1 MYLDFRFAV
10 ARTAQILFPLPVIL
24 RRDNEQQQIMKIRKI
39 EFTNHPVFGDIK
51 LDFTDANGKTVNTI
65 IIAGENGV
73 GKSLLLNTIFE
84 FTNLNL
90 DNDKRNEKRKFE
102 IELSNEE
109 IQLLKV
115 GQHSKQYFTTNY
127 NDNIF
132 VISIDYNVIS
142 DWNQI
147 DIRGKTETG
156 FSPTLAGH
164 LFSQNDTN
172 KILKAIFSDVEI
184 NFTPKEIKTVTST
197 NIDRENLNSQ
207 RSNSNLATEITQLLI
222 DVQSLDA
229 LEFTEWA
236 RNNTGQPVD
245 NDKIDIRIK
254 RFTSAYDFMFPLKRY
269 KRIENRNNQKEI
281 IFEENGKE
289 MSISK
294 LSSGEKQIVFRGS
307 FLLKDKESSKG
318 ALILIDEP
326 EISLH
331 PSWQLKVLSFF
342 KKLFTNNSGEQTS
355 QLIISTHSPFIIH
368 NANRN
373 NDKVVVLQ
381 KDASGKTVIPNEAK
395 FFGWSNE
402 KIVQEAFNI
411 NHFLAENKTT
421 VFLEGE
427 TDEKYYNK
435 CLEIFNKT
443 QQPIE
448 FKWIGRINEK
458 GNAENTGDTALN
470 QAKTFFT
477 ANMEQ
482 IKSKIVLFYDS
493 DTNKPEEDIENLSI
507 RKMKV
512 NDENLTFKIGVENL
526 LTLDQNID
534 FPSFYKQRTKIDDYG
549 AESIIRELDKTKLC
563 AFICDSLDLEKQ
575 KSVLKK
581 IENEI
586 DRLLE

>member
-1 MYLDFRFAV
+1 
-10 ARTAQILFPLPVIL
+10 
-24 RRDNEQQQIMKIRKI
+24 MKIRKI
-39 EFTNHPVFGDIK
+39 EFNNHPIFDDLK
-51 LDFTDANGKTVNTI
+51 LDFTDTYGKTINTI

-84 FTNLNL
+84 FSNLNL
-90 DNDKRNEKRKFE
+90 VSDKRDEKRKFE

-109 IQLLKV
+109 IQKLKV

-127 NDNIF
+127 KDNIF
-132 VISIDYNVIS
+132 IISIDYNIID

-156 FSPTLAGH
+156 LSPKIVGH
-164 LFSQNDTN
+164 LFSQSDTN
-172 KILKAIFSDVEI
+172 GILKTIFSDVEI
-184 NFTPKEIKTVTST
+184 NFTPKQIATVTST
-197 NIDRENLNSQ
+197 NIDRPDLKSQ

-236 RNNTGQPVD
+236 RNNTGQPID

-269 KRIENRNNQKEI
+269 KRIENKDNKKEI

-331 PSWQLKVLSFF
+331 PNWQLKVLSFF
-342 KKLFTNNSGEQTS
+342 KKLFTNSSGEQTS
-355 QLIISTHSPFIIH
+355 QIIISTHSPFIIH

-373 NDKVVVLQ
+373 DDKVIILQ
-381 KDASGKTVIPNEAK
+381 KDLAGKTVIPNEAK

-402 KIVQEAFNI
+402 KLVQEAFNI

-421 VFLEGE
+421 VFVEGE

-435 CLEIFNKT
+435 CLEVFNKT
-443 QQPIE
+443 HLPIE

-482 IKSKIVLFYDS
+482 IKNKIVLFYDS

-507 RKMKV
+507 RKMNR
-512 NDENLTFKIGVENL
+512 NDENSIFKIGVENL
-526 LTLDQNID
+526 LTVDPNFD
-534 FPSFYKQRTKIDDYG
+534 FPSFYKQRTKTDDYG
-549 AESIIRELDKTKLC
+549 AESILRELDKTKLC
-563 AFICDSLDLEKQ
+563 SFICDSLDLEKQ
-575 KSVLKK
+575 KLALKK
-581 IENEI
+581 LENEI
-586 DRLLE
+586 DRLL

>member
-1 MYLDFRFAV
+1 
-10 ARTAQILFPLPVIL
+10 
-24 RRDNEQQQIMKIRKI
+24 MKIRKI
-39 EFTNHPVFGDIK
+39 EFTNHPIFDDLK
-51 LDFTDANGKTVNTI
+51 LDFTDANGKTINTI

-84 FTNLNL
+84 FSNLNL
-90 DNDKRNEKRKFE
+90 VSDKRDEKRKFE

-109 IQLLKV
+109 IQKLKV

-127 NDNIF
+127 KDNIF
-132 VISIDYNVIS
+132 IISIDYNII
-142 DWNQI
+142 DNWNQI

-156 FSPTLAGH
+156 LSPTIVGH
-164 LFSQNDTN
+164 LFSQSDTN
-172 KILKAIFSDVEI
+172 GILKTIFSDVEI
-184 NFTPKEIKTVTST
+184 NFTPKQITTVTST
-197 NIDRENLNSQ
+197 NIDRTDLKSQ

-236 RNNTGQPVD
+236 RNNTGQPID
-245 NDKIDIRIK
+245 NDKIDTRIK

-269 KRIENRNNQKEI
+269 KRIENKDNKKEI

-331 PSWQLKVLSFF
+331 PNWQLKVLSFF
-342 KKLFTNNSGEQTS
+342 KKLFTNSSGEQTS
-355 QLIISTHSPFIIH
+355 QIIISTHSPFIIH

-373 NDKVVVLQ
+373 DDKVIILQ
-381 KDASGKTVIPNEAK
+381 KDLAGKTVIPNEAK

-402 KIVQEAFNI
+402 KLVQEAFNI

-421 VFLEGE
+421 VFVEGE

-435 CLEIFNKT
+435 CLEVFNKT
-443 QQPIE
+443 HLPIE

-482 IKSKIVLFYDS
+482 IKNKIVLFYDS

-507 RKMKV
+507 RKMNR
-512 NDENLTFKIGVENL
+512 NDENSIFKIGVENL
-526 LTLDQNID
+526 LTVDPNFDL
-534 FPSFYKQRTKIDDYG
+534 PSFYKQRTKTDDYG
-549 AESIIRELDKTKLC
+549 AESILRELDKTKLC
-563 AFICDSLDLEKQ
+563 SFICDSLDLEKQ
-575 KSVLKK
+575 KLALKK
-581 IENEI
+581 LENEI
-586 DRLLE
+586 DRLL

>member
-1 MYLDFRFAV
+1 
-10 ARTAQILFPLPVIL
+10 
-24 RRDNEQQQIMKIRKI
+24 MKIRKI
-39 EFTNHPVFGDIK
+39 EFTNHPIFDDLK
-51 LDFTDANGKTVNTI
+51 LDFTDANGKTINTI

-84 FTNLNL
+84 FSNLNL
-90 DNDKRNEKRKFE
+90 VSDKRDEKRKFE

-109 IQLLKV
+109 IQKLKV

-127 NDNIF
+127 KDNIF
-132 VISIDYNVIS
+132 IISIDYNII
-142 DWNQI
+142 DNWNQI

-156 FSPTLAGH
+156 LSPTIVGH
-164 LFSQNDTN
+164 LFSQSDTN
-172 KILKAIFSDVEI
+172 GILKTIFSDVEI
-184 NFTPKEIKTVTST
+184 NFTPKQITTVTST
-197 NIDRENLNSQ
+197 NLDRTDLKSQ

-236 RNNTGQPVD
+236 RNNTGQPID

-269 KRIENRNNQKEI
+269 KRIENKDNKKEI

-331 PSWQLKVLSFF
+331 PNWQLKVLSFF
-342 KKLFTNNSGEQTS
+342 KKLFTNSSGEQTS
-355 QLIISTHSPFIIH
+355 QIIISTHSPFIIH

-373 NDKVVVLQ
+373 DDKVIILQ
-381 KDASGKTVIPNEAK
+381 KDLAGKTVIPNEAK

-402 KIVQEAFNI
+402 KLVQEAFNI

-421 VFLEGE
+421 VFVEGE

-435 CLEIFNKT
+435 CLEVFNKT
-443 QQPIE
+443 HLPIE

-482 IKSKIVLFYDS
+482 IKNKIVLFYDN

-507 RKMKV
+507 RKMNR
-512 NDENLTFKIGVENL
+512 NDENSIFKIGVENL
-526 LTLDQNID
+526 LTVDPNFDL
-534 FPSFYKQRTKIDDYG
+534 PSFYKQRTKTDDYG
-549 AESIIRELDKTKLC
+549 AESILRELDKTKLC
-563 AFICDSLDLEKQ
+563 SFICDSLDLEKQ
-575 KSVLKK
+575 KLALKK
-581 IENEI
+581 LENEI
-586 DRLLE
+586 DRLL

>member
-1 MYLDFRFAV
+1 
-10 ARTAQILFPLPVIL
+10 
-24 RRDNEQQQIMKIRKI
+24 MKIRKI
-39 EFTNHPVFGDIK
+39 TFKDNPFFGDLM
-51 LDFTDANGKTVNTI
+51 LDFTDANGKTINTI

-73 GKSLLLNTIFE
+73 GKSLLLNYIFE
-84 FTNLNL
+84 FSNLTL
-90 DNDKRNEKRKFE
+90 TDEKSNEKRTFE
-102 IELSNEE
+102 IELSNDE
-109 IQLLKV
+109 IQILRASENV
-115 GQHSKQYFTTNY
+115 KQYFATDY
-127 NDNIF
+127 QDNIF
-132 VISIDYNVIS
+132 FVTTDYNIIGNW
-142 DWNQI
+142 DRI

-156 FSPTLAGH
+156 ISPTLTGSV
-164 LFSQNDTN
+164 FSQQDTN
-172 KILKAIFSDVEI
+172 KILRAIFSDVEI
-184 NFTPKEIKTVTST
+184 NFSPKEIKTVTST
-197 NIDRENLNSQ
+197 NIDRTNIPSQ
-207 RSNSNLATEITQLLI
+207 RSNSNLATEITQLII

-236 RNNTGQPVD
+236 RNNTGNAID
-245 NDKIDIRIK
+245 NTKIDIRIK
-254 RFTSAYDFMFPLKRY
+254 RFTSAFDFMFPQKKY
-269 KRIENRNNQKEI
+269 KRIENIDNKKEV

-289 MSISK
+289 MSINQ

-331 PSWQLKVLSFF
+331 PNWQLKVLSFF

-355 QLIISTHSPFIIH
+355 QIIISTHSPFIIH

-373 NDKVVVLQ
+373 DDKVIILQ
-381 KDASGKTVIPNEAK
+381 KDLTGKAVIPNEAK

-402 KIVQEAFNI
+402 KLVQEAFNI
-411 NHFLAENKTT
+411 NHFLTENKTT

-435 CLEIFNKT
+435 CLEVFNKT
-443 QQPIE
+443 HLPIE

-526 LTLDQNID
+526 LTIDQNID
-534 FPSFYKQRTKIDDYG
+534 VSSFYKQRTKTDDYS
-549 AESIIRELDKTKLC
+549 AESILRELDKTKLC
-563 AFICDSLDLEKQ
+563 TFICDSLDLEMQ
-575 KSVLKK
+575 KLVLKK

-586 DRLLE
+586 YRLLE

>member
-1 MYLDFRFAV
+1 
-10 ARTAQILFPLPVIL
+10 
-24 RRDNEQQQIMKIRKI
+24 MKIRKI
-39 EFTNHPVFGDIK
+39 EFTNHPVFGDLK
-51 LDFTDANGKTVNTI
+51 LDFTDVNGKTLNTI

-73 GKSLLLNTIFE
+73 GKSLLLNIIFD
-84 FTNLNL
+84 FTNLGI
-90 DNDKRNEKRKFE
+90 DNTKRDEKRKFE

-109 IQLLKV
+109 IETLKE
-115 GQHSKQYFTTNY
+115 GQYSKQYFTSNY
-127 NDNIF
+127 KNNIF
-132 VISIDYNVIS
+132 IISIDYNIID
-142 DWNQI
+142 DWSQI
-147 DIRGKTETG
+147 DIRGNTE
-156 FSPTLAGH
+156 FSLSPSLAGH
-164 LFSQNDTN
+164 LFSQFDTN

-184 NFTPKEIKTVTST
+184 NFTPKQINTITST
-197 NIDRENLNSQ
+197 NIDSENLKSQ

-236 RNNTGQPVD
+236 RNNTGKPVD
-245 NDKIDIRIK
+245 NNKIDIRIK
-254 RFTSAYDFMFPLKRY
+254 RFTSAYDFMFPQKRY
-269 KRIENRNNQKEI
+269 KRIENKNNLKEI
-281 IFEENGKE
+281 IFEENGRE
-289 MSISK
+289 MSISN

-318 ALILIDEP
+318 ALVLIDEP

-342 KKLFTNNSGEQTS
+342 KKLFTNNLGEQTS
-355 QLIISTHSPFIIH
+355 QIIISTHSPFIIH

-373 NDKVVVLQ
+373 NDKIIVLQ
-381 KDASGKTVIPNEAK
+381 KDTSGKTFIPNEAK

-402 KIVQEAFNI
+402 KIIQEAFNV
-411 NHFLAENKTT
+411 NQFLTENKTT

-435 CLEIFNKT
+435 CLEVFNKT
-443 QQPIE
+443 NLPIE

-482 IKSKIVLFYDS
+482 IKSKIILFYDN
-493 DTNKPEEDIENLSI
+493 DTNKPEEDIHNLFI
-507 RKMKV
+507 RKMKA
-512 NDENLTFKIGVENL
+512 NTENLTFKIGVENL
-526 LTLDQNID
+526 LNIEQIID
-534 FPSFYKQRTKIDDYG
+534 VKYFYKERTKKDEYG
-549 AESIIRELDKTKLC
+549 AESILRELDKTKLC
-563 AFICDSLDLEKQ
+563 TFICDSLDIEKQ
-575 KSVLKK
+575 KIVLKN

-586 DRLLE
+586 ERLLTLKK

>member
-1 MYLDFRFAV
+1 
-10 ARTAQILFPLPVIL
+10 
-24 RRDNEQQQIMKIRKI
+24 MKIRKI
-39 EFTNHPVFGDIK
+39 EFTNHPIFDDLK
-51 LDFTDANGKTVNTI
+51 LDFTDANGKTINTI

-84 FTNLNL
+84 FSNFNLVS
-90 DNDKRNEKRKFE
+90 DKRDEKRKFE

-109 IQLLKV
+109 IQKLKV

-127 NDNIF
+127 KDNIF
-132 VISIDYNVIS
+132 IISIDYNII
-142 DWNQI
+142 DNWNQI

-156 FSPTLAGH
+156 LSPTIVGH
-164 LFSQNDTN
+164 LFSQSDTN
-172 KILKAIFSDVEI
+172 GILKTIFSDVEI
-184 NFTPKEIKTVTST
+184 NFTPKQITTVTST
-197 NIDRENLNSQ
+197 NLDRTDLKSQ

-236 RNNTGQPVD
+236 RNNTGQPID

-269 KRIENRNNQKEI
+269 KRIENKDNKKEI

-331 PSWQLKVLSFF
+331 PNWQLKVLSFF

-355 QLIISTHSPFIIH
+355 QIIISTHSPFIIH

-373 NDKVVVLQ
+373 DDKVIILQ
-381 KDASGKTVIPNEAK
+381 KDLAGKTVVPNEAK

-402 KIVQEAFNI
+402 KLVQEAFNI
-411 NHFLAENKTT
+411 NHFLTANKTT

-435 CLEIFNKT
+435 CLEVFNKT
-443 QQPIE
+443 HLPIE

-482 IKSKIVLFYDS
+482 IKSKIILFYDS

-512 NDENLTFKIGVENL
+512 NNENLTFKIGVENL
-526 LTLDQNID
+526 ITIDQNID
-534 FPSFYKQRTKIDDYG
+534 VPTFYKQRTKVDDYG

-563 AFICDSLDLEKQ
+563 TFICDTLDIEKQ
-575 KSVLKK
+575 KVALKK
-581 IENEI
+581 IGNEI

>member
-1 MYLDFRFAV
+1 
-10 ARTAQILFPLPVIL
+10 
-24 RRDNEQQQIMKIRKI
+24 MKIRKI
-39 EFTNHPVFGDIK
+39 EFTNHPIFDDLK
-51 LDFTDANGKTVNTI
+51 LDFTDANGKTINTI

-84 FTNLNL
+84 FSNLNL
-90 DNDKRNEKRKFE
+90 VSDNRDEKRKFE

-109 IQLLKV
+109 IQKLKV

-127 NDNIF
+127 KDNIF
-132 VISIDYNVIS
+132 IISIDYNII
-142 DWNQI
+142 DNWNQI

-156 FSPTLAGH
+156 LSPTIVGH
-164 LFSQNDTN
+164 LFSQSDTN
-172 KILKAIFSDVEI
+172 GILKTIFSDVEI
-184 NFTPKEIKTVTST
+184 NFTPKQITTVTST
-197 NIDRENLNSQ
+197 NIDRTDLKSQ

-236 RNNTGQPVD
+236 RNNTGQPID

-269 KRIENRNNQKEI
+269 KRIENKDNKKEI

-331 PSWQLKVLSFF
+331 PNWQLKVLSFF
-342 KKLFTNNSGEQTS
+342 KKLFTNSSGEQTS
-355 QLIISTHSPFIIH
+355 QIIISTHSPFIIH

-373 NDKVVVLQ
+373 DDKVIILQ
-381 KDASGKTVIPNEAK
+381 KDLAGKTVIPNEAK

-402 KIVQEAFNI
+402 KLVQEAFNI

-421 VFLEGE
+421 VFVEGE

-435 CLEIFNKT
+435 CLEVFNKT
-443 QQPIE
+443 HLPIE

-482 IKSKIVLFYDS
+482 IKNKIVLFYDS

-507 RKMKV
+507 RKMNR
-512 NDENLTFKIGVENL
+512 NDENSIFKIGVENL
-526 LTLDQNID
+526 LTVDPNFDL
-534 FPSFYKQRTKIDDYG
+534 PSFYKQRTKTDDYG
-549 AESIIRELDKTKLC
+549 AESILRELDKTKLC
-563 AFICDSLDLEKQ
+563 SFICDSLDLEKQ
-575 KSVLKK
+575 KLALKK
-581 IENEI
+581 LENEI
-586 DRLLE
+586 DRLL

>member
-1 MYLDFRFAV
+1 
-10 ARTAQILFPLPVIL
+10 
-24 RRDNEQQQIMKIRKI
+24 MKIRKI
-39 EFTNHPVFGDIK
+39 EFTSHPIFDDLK
-51 LDFTDANGKTVNTI
+51 LDFTDANGKTINTI

-84 FTNLNL
+84 FSNLTL
-90 DNDKRNEKRKFE
+90 VNDKRDEKRKLE
-102 IELSNEE
+102 IELSDEE
-109 IQLLKV
+109 IQILKI
-115 GQHSKQYFTTNY
+115 GQHTKQYFTTGY
-127 NDNIF
+127 KDNIF
-132 VISIDYNVIS
+132 FITIDYNVIN

-156 FSPTLAGH
+156 ISPALTGA
-164 LFSQNDTN
+164 LFSHSDTN
-172 KILKAIFSDVEI
+172 NVLRAIFSDVEI
-184 NFTPKEIKTVTST
+184 NFTPIEITTVTST
-197 NIDRENLNSQ
+197 NIDSENLKSQ

-245 NDKIDIRIK
+245 NNKIDIRIK

-269 KRIENRNNQKEI
+269 KRIENKNNKKEI

-331 PSWQLKVLSFF
+331 PNWQLKVLSFF

-355 QLIISTHSPFIIH
+355 QIIISTHSPFIIH

-373 NDKVVVLQ
+373 DDKVIILQ
-381 KDASGKTVIPNEAK
+381 KDLTGKSVIPNEAK

-435 CLEIFNKT
+435 CLHIFNKT
-443 QQPIE
+443 NLLLE

-458 GNAENTGDTALN
+458 GNVENTGDTALN

-482 IKSKIVLFYDS
+482 IKSKIMLFYDN
-493 DTNKPEEDIENLSI
+493 DTNKPEEDISNLSI

-512 NDENLTFKIGVENL
+512 NNENLTFKIGVENL
-526 LTLDQNID
+526 LTIDQNID
-534 FPSFYKQRTKIDDYG
+534 VQSFYKQRTKTDDYG

-563 AFICDSLDLEKQ
+563 SFICDSLDLEKQ
-575 KSVLKK
+575 KLVLKK

>member
-1 MYLDFRFAV
+1 M
-10 ARTAQILFPLPVIL
+10 
-24 RRDNEQQQIMKIRKI
+24 
-39 EFTNHPVFGDIK
+39 
-51 LDFTDANGKTVNTI
+51 
-65 IIAGENGV
+65 
-73 GKSLLLNTIFE
+73 
-84 FTNLNL
+84 
-90 DNDKRNEKRKFE
+90 RNEKRKRCFE
-102 IELSNEE
+102 IELSKQEVE
-109 IQLLKV
+109 ILKV
-115 GQHSKQYFTTNY
+115 GQNSKQYFN
-127 NDNIF
+127 N
-132 VISIDYNVIS
+132 IDYVENVFKIQI
-142 DWNQI
+142 DFNITGNWNQI
-147 DIRGKTETG
+147 DIRGKLENG
-156 FSPTLAGH
+156 FSEPMIGH
-164 LFSQNDTN
+164 LFSEADTN
-172 KILKAIFSDVEI
+172 SILRAIFSDFEI

-197 NIDRENLNSQ
+197 NIDNDNLKSQ

-269 KRIENRNNQKEI
+269 KRIENKNNKKEI

-331 PSWQLKVLSFF
+331 PNWQLKILSFF
-342 KKLFTNNSGEQTS
+342 KKLFTDNTGEQTS
-355 QLIISTHSPFIIH
+355 QIIISTHSPFIIH

-373 NDKVVVLQ
+373 DDKVIILQ
-381 KDASGKTVIPNEAK
+381 KDLAGKTVVPNEAK
-395 FFGWSNE
+395 FFGWSTE

-411 NHFLAENKTT
+411 NHFLTANKTT

-435 CLEIFNKT
+435 CLEVFNKT
-443 QQPIE
+443 HLPIE

-482 IKSKIVLFYDS
+482 IKSKIILFYDS

-512 NDENLTFKIGVENL
+512 NNENVTFKIGVENL
-526 LTLDQNID
+526 ITIDQNID
-534 FPSFYKQRTKIDDYG
+534 VPTFYKQRAKTDDYG
-549 AESIIRELDKTKLC
+549 AESIIRELNKTKLC
-563 AFICDSLDLEKQ
+563 TFICDSLDLEKQ
-575 KSVLKK
+575 KVALKK
-581 IENEI
+581 VEYEI
-586 DRLLE
+586 DRLFE

>member
-1 MYLDFRFAV
+1 
-10 ARTAQILFPLPVIL
+10 
-24 RRDNEQQQIMKIRKI
+24 MKIRKI
-39 EFTNHPVFGDIK
+39 EFTNHPIFDDLK
-51 LDFTDANGKTVNTI
+51 LDFTDANGKTINTI

-84 FTNLNL
+84 FSNLNL
-90 DNDKRNEKRKFE
+90 VSDKRDEKRKFE

-109 IQLLKV
+109 IQKLKV

-127 NDNIF
+127 KDNIF
-132 VISIDYNVIS
+132 IISIDYNII
-142 DWNQI
+142 DNWNQI

-156 FSPTLAGH
+156 LSPTIVGY
-164 LFSQNDTN
+164 LFSQSDTN
-172 KILKAIFSDVEI
+172 GILKTIFSDVEI
-184 NFTPKEIKTVTST
+184 NFTPKQITTVTST
-197 NIDRENLNSQ
+197 NIDRTDLKSQ

-236 RNNTGQPVD
+236 RNNTGQPID

-269 KRIENRNNQKEI
+269 KRIENKDNKKEI

-331 PSWQLKVLSFF
+331 PNWQLKVLSFF
-342 KKLFTNNSGEQTS
+342 KKLFTNSSGEQTS
-355 QLIISTHSPFIIH
+355 QIIISTHSPFIIH

-373 NDKVVVLQ
+373 DDKVIILQ
-381 KDASGKTVIPNEAK
+381 KDLAGKTVIPNEAK

-402 KIVQEAFNI
+402 KLVQEAFNI

-421 VFLEGE
+421 VFVEGE

-435 CLEIFNKT
+435 CLEVFNKT
-443 QQPIE
+443 HLPIE

-482 IKSKIVLFYDS
+482 IKNKIVLFYDS

-507 RKMKV
+507 RKMNR
-512 NDENLTFKIGVENL
+512 NDENSIFKIGVENL
-526 LTLDQNID
+526 LTVDPNFDL
-534 FPSFYKQRTKIDDYG
+534 PSFYKQRTKTDDYG
-549 AESIIRELDKTKLC
+549 AESILRELDKTKLC
-563 AFICDSLDLEKQ
+563 SFICDSLDLEKQ
-575 KSVLKK
+575 KLALKK
-581 IENEI
+581 LENEI
-586 DRLLE
+586 DRLL

>member
-1 MYLDFRFAV
+1 
-10 ARTAQILFPLPVIL
+10 
-24 RRDNEQQQIMKIRKI
+24 MKIRKI
-39 EFTNHPVFGDIK
+39 EFTNHPIFDDLK
-51 LDFTDANGKTVNTI
+51 LDFTDANGKTINTI

-73 GKSLLLNTIFE
+73 GKSLLLNTIFD
-84 FTNLNL
+84 FSNLNL
-90 DNDKRNEKRKFE
+90 VNDKRDEKRKFE

-109 IQLLKV
+109 IQILKV
-115 GQHSKQYFTTNY
+115 GQYSKQYFTTNY
-127 NDNIF
+127 KGNIF
-132 VISIDYNVIS
+132 IISIDYNIT
-142 DWNQI
+142 DNWNQI

-156 FSPTLAGH
+156 VSPTLAGH
-164 LFSQNDTN
+164 IFSQNDTN
-172 KILKAIFSDVEI
+172 RILRAIFSDVEI
-184 NFTPKEIKTVTST
+184 NFTPQQIATVTST
-197 NIDRENLNSQ
+197 NIDRPDLKSQ

-236 RNNTGQPVD
+236 RNNTGQPID

-269 KRIENRNNQKEI
+269 KRIENKNNKKEI

-331 PSWQLKVLSFF
+331 PNWQLKVLSFF

-355 QLIISTHSPFIIH
+355 QIIISTHSPFIIH
-368 NANRN
+368 NANRKD
-373 NDKVVVLQ
+373 DKVIILQ
-381 KDASGKTVIPNEAK
+381 KDSTGKTVIPNEAK
-395 FFGWSNE
+395 FFGWSIE
-402 KIVQEAFNI
+402 KLVQKAFNI
-411 NHFLAENKTT
+411 NHFLTENKTT

-435 CLEIFNKT
+435 CLEVFNKT
-443 QQPIE
+443 HLPIE

-482 IKSKIVLFYDS
+482 IKNKIILFYDS
-493 DTNKPEEDIENLSI
+493 DTNKPEENIENLVI
-507 RKMKV
+507 RKMNV
-512 NDENLTFKIGVENL
+512 NDGNLTFKIGVENL
-526 LTLDQNID
+526 LTID
-534 FPSFYKQRTKIDDYG
+534 ENVNVSSFYKQRTKTDDYG
-549 AESIIRELDKTKLC
+549 AESILRELDKTKLC
-563 AFICDSLDLEKQ
+563 AFICDTLDLEKQ
-575 KSVLKK
+575 KVILKK
-581 IENEI
+581 LKNEI
-586 DRLLE
+586 DRLLI

>member
-1 MYLDFRFAV
+1 
-10 ARTAQILFPLPVIL
+10 
-24 RRDNEQQQIMKIRKI
+24 MKIRKI
-39 EFTNHPVFGDIK
+39 EFTNHPIFDNLK
-51 LDFTDANGKTVNTI
+51 LDFTDVNGNTINTI

-84 FTNLNL
+84 FSNLNL
-90 DNDKRNEKRKFE
+90 VSEKRDEKRKFE
-102 IELSNEE
+102 IELSSEE
-109 IQLLKV
+109 IQILMD

-127 NDNIF
+127 KDNIF
-132 VISIDYNVIS
+132 VISIDYNIS

-147 DIRGKTETG
+147 DIRGKTEKG
-156 FSPTLAGH
+156 LSSTLVGH
-164 LFSQNDTN
+164 LFTQSDTN
-172 KILKAIFSDVEI
+172 RILKTIFSDVEI

-197 NIDRENLNSQ
+197 NIDREDLNSQ
-207 RSNSNLATEITQLLI
+207 RSNTNLATEITQLLI

-254 RFTSAYDFMFPLKRY
+254 RFTTAYDFMFPLKRY

-307 FLLKDKESSKG
+307 FLLKDRESSKG

-331 PSWQLKVLSFF
+331 PNWQLKILSFF
-342 KKLFTNNSGEQTS
+342 KKLFTNDSGEQTS
-355 QLIISTHSPFIIH
+355 QIIISTHSPFIIH
-368 NANRN
+368 NANRID
-373 NDKVVVLQ
+373 DKVIVLQ
-381 KDASGKTVIPNEAK
+381 KDQTGKTVIPNKAK
-395 FFGWSNE
+395 FFGWSTE

-421 VFLEGE
+421 VFVEGE
-427 TDEKYYNK
+427 TDERYYKK
-435 CLEIFNKT
+435 CLEVFNKT
-443 QQPIE
+443 HLPID

-482 IKSKIVLFYDS
+482 IKNRIVLFYDS

-507 RKMKV
+507 RKM
-512 NDENLTFKIGVENL
+512 NLNSENLIFKIGVENL
-526 LTLDQNID
+526 ITIDQNID
-534 FPSFYKQRTKIDDYG
+534 VTSFYKQRKKTDDYG
-549 AESIIRELDKTKLC
+549 AESILRELDKTKMC
-563 AFICDSLDLEKQ
+563 AFICDNLDLERQ
-575 KSVLKK
+575 KLALKK
-581 IENEI
+581 LENEI
-586 DRLLE
+586 DKLLV

>member
-1 MYLDFRFAV
+1 
-10 ARTAQILFPLPVIL
+10 
-24 RRDNEQQQIMKIRKI
+24 MKIRKI
-39 EFTNHPVFGDIK
+39 EFTNHPVFGDLK
-51 LDFTDANGKTVNTI
+51 LDFTDANGKTLNTI

-84 FTNLNL
+84 FTNLTL
-90 DNDKRNEKRKFE
+90 DNDKRNEKRIFE

-115 GQHSKQYFTTNY
+115 GQYSKQYFTINY
-127 NDNIF
+127 KDNIF

-142 DWNQI
+142 DWNQV
-147 DIRGKTETG
+147 DIKGNTETG
-156 FSPTLAGH
+156 LSPTLAGY

-172 KILKAIFSDVEI
+172 RILKAIFSDVEI

-197 NIDRENLNSQ
+197 NIDSENLNSQ

-236 RNNTGQPVD
+236 RYNTGQPVD

-254 RFTSAYDFMFPLKRY
+254 RFTTAYDFMFPLKRY
-269 KRIENRNNQKEI
+269 KRIENRNNKKEI

-342 KKLFTNNSGEQTS
+342 KKLFTNSSGEQTS

-373 NDKVVVLQ
+373 NDKVVIMQ
-381 KDASGKTVIPNEAK
+381 KDSSGKTIIPNEAK

-402 KIVQEAFNI
+402 KIVQEAFSI
-411 NHFLAENKTT
+411 NHFLTENKTT

-435 CLEIFNKT
+435 CLEVFNKT
-443 QQPIE
+443 QLPIE

-458 GNAENTGDTALN
+458 GNSENTGDTALN

-507 RKMKV
+507 KKMKV

-526 LTLDQNID
+526 LTIDQNID
-534 FPSFYKQRTKIDDYG
+534 LSSFYKQRTKTDDYG
-549 AESIIRELDKTKLC
+549 AESILRELDKTKLC
-563 AFICDSLDLEKQ
+563 TFICDSLDLEKQ
-575 KSVLKK
+575 KLVLKK

>member
-1 MYLDFRFAV
+1 MNFQLNL
-10 ARTAQILFPLPVIL
+10 ARPSQILFPLPVIL

>member
-1 MYLDFRFAV
+1 
-10 ARTAQILFPLPVIL
+10 
-24 RRDNEQQQIMKIRKI
+24 MKIRKI
-39 EFTNHPVFGDIK
+39 TFKDNPFFGDLM
-51 LDFTDANGKTVNTI
+51 LDFTDAKGKTINTI

-73 GKSLLLNTIFE
+73 GKSLLLNYIFE
-84 FTNLNL
+84 FSNLTLTNE
-90 DNDKRNEKRKFE
+90 KSNEKRTFE
-102 IELSNEE
+102 IELSNDE
-109 IQLLKV
+109 IQILRASENV
-115 GQHSKQYFTTNY
+115 KQYFTTDY
-127 NDNIF
+127 KDNIF
-132 VISIDYNVIS
+132 FVTTDYNIIGN
-142 DWNQI
+142 WNRI

-156 FSPTLAGH
+156 ISPTLTGSV
-164 LFSQNDTN
+164 FSLQDTN
-172 KILKAIFSDVEI
+172 KILRAIFSDVEI
-184 NFTPKEIKTVTST
+184 NFSPKEINTVTST
-197 NIDRENLNSQ
+197 NIDRTDIPSQ
-207 RSNSNLATEITQLLI
+207 RSNSNLATEITQLII

-229 LEFTEWA
+229 LEFTEWG
-236 RNNTGQPVD
+236 RNNIGNAID
-245 NDKIDIRIK
+245 NTKIDIRIK
-254 RFTSAYDFMFPLKRY
+254 RFTSAFDFMFPQKKY
-269 KRIENRNNQKEI
+269 KRIENVDNKKEV

-289 MSISK
+289 MSINQ

-331 PSWQLKVLSFF
+331 PNWQLKVLSFF

-355 QLIISTHSPFIIH
+355 QIIISTHSPFIIH

-373 NDKVVVLQ
+373 DDKVIILQ
-381 KDASGKTVIPNEAK
+381 KDLTGKAVIPNEAK

-402 KIVQEAFNI
+402 KLVQEAFNI
-411 NHFLAENKTT
+411 NHFLTENKTT

-435 CLEIFNKT
+435 CLEVFNKT
-443 QQPIE
+443 HLPIE

-526 LTLDQNID
+526 LTIDQNID
-534 FPSFYKQRTKIDDYG
+534 APSFYKQRIKTDDYG
-549 AESIIRELDKTKLC
+549 AESILRELDKTKLC
-563 AFICDSLDLEKQ
+563 TFICDSLDLEKQ
-575 KSVLKK
+575 KLVLKK

>member
-1 MYLDFRFAV
+1 
-10 ARTAQILFPLPVIL
+10 
-24 RRDNEQQQIMKIRKI
+24 MKIRKI
-39 EFTNHPVFGDIK
+39 EFTNHPIFDDLK
-51 LDFTDANGKTVNTI
+51 LDFTDANGKTINTI
-65 IIAGENGV
+65 LIAGENGV

-84 FTNLNL
+84 FSNLNL
-90 DNDKRNEKRKFE
+90 VNDKRDEKRKFE

-109 IQLLKV
+109 IENLKV
-115 GQHSKQYFTTNY
+115 GQNSKQYFTTNY
-127 NDNIF
+127 KDNIF
-132 VISIDYNVIS
+132 IISIDFNIID

-156 FSPTLAGH
+156 LSPTILGH
-164 LFSQNDTN
+164 LFSQTDTN
-172 KILKAIFSDVEI
+172 GILKAIFSDVEI
-184 NFTPKEIKTVTST
+184 NFTPKQIETVTST
-197 NIDRENLNSQ
+197 NIDRTDLKSQ

-236 RNNTGQPVD
+236 RNNTDQPID
-245 NDKIDIRIK
+245 TDKIDIRIK
-254 RFTSAYDFMFPLKRY
+254 RFTSAFDFMFPLKRY
-269 KRIENRNNQKEI
+269 KRIENKDNKKEI

-331 PSWQLKVLSFF
+331 PNWQLKVLSFF

-355 QLIISTHSPFIIH
+355 QIIISTHSPFIIH

-373 NDKVVVLQ
+373 DDKIIVLQ
-381 KDASGKTVIPNEAK
+381 KDLTGKTVIPKEAK

-402 KIVQEAFNI
+402 KLVQEAFNI
-411 NHFLAENKTT
+411 NYFLTENKTT
-421 VFLEGE
+421 VFVEGE

-435 CLEIFNKT
+435 CLEVFNKT
-443 QQPIE
+443 HLPIE

-458 GNAENTGDTALN
+458 GNVENTGETALN
-470 QAKTFFT
+470 QAKTFLT
-477 ANMEQ
+477 ANLEQ
-482 IKSKIVLFYDS
+482 IKNKIVLFYDS

-507 RKMKV
+507 RKM
-512 NDENLTFKIGVENL
+512 NLNNENLIFKIGVENL
-526 LTLDQNID
+526 LTIDQNID
-534 FPSFYKQRTKIDDYG
+534 VPSFYKQKIKIDNYG
-549 AESIIRELDKTKLC
+549 AESILRELDKTKMC
-563 AFICDSLDLEKQ
+563 IFICDSLDLEKQ
-575 KSVLKK
+575 KWALKK
-581 IENEI
+581 LENEI

>member
-1 MYLDFRFAV
+1 
-10 ARTAQILFPLPVIL
+10 
-24 RRDNEQQQIMKIRKI
+24 MKIRKI
-39 EFTNHPVFGDIK
+39 EFTNHPIFDDLK
-51 LDFTDANGKTVNTI
+51 LDFTDANGKTINTI

-84 FTNLNL
+84 FSNLNL
-90 DNDKRNEKRKFE
+90 VSDKRDEKRKFE

-109 IQLLKV
+109 IQKLKV

-127 NDNIF
+127 KDNIF
-132 VISIDYNVIS
+132 IISIDYNII
-142 DWNQI
+142 DNWNQI

-156 FSPTLAGH
+156 LSPTIVGY
-164 LFSQNDTN
+164 LFSQSDTN
-172 KILKAIFSDVEI
+172 GILKTIFSDVEI
-184 NFTPKEIKTVTST
+184 NFTPKQITTVTST
-197 NIDRENLNSQ
+197 NLDRTDLKSQ

-236 RNNTGQPVD
+236 RNNTGQPID

-269 KRIENRNNQKEI
+269 KRIENKDNKKEI

-331 PSWQLKVLSFF
+331 PNWQLKVLSFF
-342 KKLFTNNSGEQTS
+342 KKLFTNSSGEQTS
-355 QLIISTHSPFIIH
+355 QIIISTHSPFIIH

-373 NDKVVVLQ
+373 DDKVIILQ
-381 KDASGKTVIPNEAK
+381 KDLAGKTVIPYEAK

-402 KIVQEAFNI
+402 KLVQEAFNI

-421 VFLEGE
+421 VFVEGE

-435 CLEIFNKT
+435 CLEVFNKT
-443 QQPIE
+443 HLPIE

-458 GNAENTGDTALN
+458 GNTENTGDTALN

-482 IKSKIVLFYDS
+482 IKNKIVLFYDS

-507 RKMKV
+507 RKMNR
-512 NDENLTFKIGVENL
+512 NDENSIFKIGVENL
-526 LTLDQNID
+526 LTVDPNFDL
-534 FPSFYKQRTKIDDYG
+534 PSFYKQRTKTDDYG
-549 AESIIRELDKTKLC
+549 AESILRELDKTKLC
-563 AFICDSLDLEKQ
+563 SFICDSLDLEKQ
-575 KSVLKK
+575 KLALKK
-581 IENEI
+581 LENEI
-586 DRLLE
+586 DRLL

>member
-1 MYLDFRFAV
+1 
-10 ARTAQILFPLPVIL
+10 
-24 RRDNEQQQIMKIRKI
+24 MKIRKI
-39 EFTNHPVFGDIK
+39 EFTNHPIFDDLK
-51 LDFTDANGKTVNTI
+51 LDFTDSNGKTINTI

-84 FTNLNL
+84 FSSLTLV
-90 DNDKRNEKRKFE
+90 NDKRDEKRKFE

-109 IQLLKV
+109 IEILKV
-115 GQHSKQYFTTNY
+115 GQNSKKYFTTKY
-127 NDNIF
+127 KDNIF
-132 VISIDYNVIS
+132 IISIDYNITS
-142 DWNQI
+142 NWNQI
-147 DIRGKTETG
+147 DIRGKLENG
-156 FSPTLAGH
+156 FSEPMIGH
-164 LFSQNDTN
+164 LFSEAETN
-172 KILKAIFSDVEI
+172 SILRAIFSDVEI
-184 NFTPKEIKTVTST
+184 NFTPNEIKTVTST
-197 NIDRENLNSQ
+197 NIDSENLKSQ

-269 KRIENRNNQKEI
+269 KRIENKNNKKEI

-331 PSWQLKVLSFF
+331 PNWQLKVLSFF
-342 KKLFTNNSGEQTS
+342 KKLFTGNTGKQTS
-355 QLIISTHSPFIIH
+355 QIIISTHSPFIIH

-373 NDKVVVLQ
+373 DDKVIILQ
-381 KDASGKTVIPNEAK
+381 KDIAGKTVVPNEAK

-411 NHFLAENKTT
+411 NHFLSANKTT

-427 TDEKYYNK
+427 TDEKYYNR

-443 QQPIE
+443 HLPIE

-482 IKSKIVLFYDS
+482 IKSKIILFYDS

-512 NDENLTFKIGVENL
+512 NNENLTFKIGVENL
-526 LTLDQNID
+526 ITIDQNID
-534 FPSFYKQRTKIDDYG
+534 VPTFYKQRTKTDDYG

-563 AFICDSLDLEKQ
+563 TFICDSLDLEKQ
-575 KSVLKK
+575 KVALKK

>member
-1 MYLDFRFAV
+1 
-10 ARTAQILFPLPVIL
+10 
-24 RRDNEQQQIMKIRKI
+24 MKIRKI
-39 EFTNHPVFGDIK
+39 EFTNHPIFDDLK
-51 LDFTDANGKTVNTI
+51 LDFTDSNGKTINTI

-84 FTNLNL
+84 FSNLTL
-90 DNDKRNEKRKFE
+90 ANDKRDEKRKFE

-109 IQLLKV
+109 IQILKL
-115 GQHSKQYFTTNY
+115 GQHTKQYFTTDY
-127 NDNIF
+127 KDNIF
-132 VISIDYNVIS
+132 FISIDYNVVNN
-142 DWNQI
+142 WNQI

-156 FSPTLAGH
+156 ISPTLTGA
-164 LFSQNDTN
+164 LFSHSDTN
-172 KILKAIFSDVEI
+172 NVLRAIFSDVEI

-197 NIDRENLNSQ
+197 NIDSENLKSQ

-245 NDKIDIRIK
+245 NNKIDIRIK

-269 KRIENRNNQKEI
+269 KRIENKNNKKEI

-331 PSWQLKVLSFF
+331 PNWQLKVLSFF

-355 QLIISTHSPFIIH
+355 QIIISTHSPFIIH

-373 NDKVVVLQ
+373 DDKVIILQ
-381 KDASGKTVIPNEAK
+381 KDLAGKTIVPNEAK

-402 KIVQEAFNI
+402 KLVQEAFNI
-411 NHFLAENKTT
+411 NHFLTANKTT

-435 CLEIFNKT
+435 CLEVFNKT
-443 QQPIE
+443 HLPIE

-482 IKSKIVLFYDS
+482 IKSKIILFYDS

-507 RKMKV
+507 RKMNV
-512 NDENLTFKIGVENL
+512 NNENLTFKIGVENL
-526 LTLDQNID
+526 ITIDQNID
-534 FPSFYKQRTKIDDYG
+534 VPTFYKQRTRVDDYG

-563 AFICDSLDLEKQ
+563 TFICDTLDIEKQ
-575 KSVLKK
+575 KVALKK

>member
-1 MYLDFRFAV
+1 
-10 ARTAQILFPLPVIL
+10 
-24 RRDNEQQQIMKIRKI
+24 MKIRKI

>member
-1 MYLDFRFAV
+1 
-10 ARTAQILFPLPVIL
+10 
-24 RRDNEQQQIMKIRKI
+24 MKIRKI
-39 EFTNHPVFGDIK
+39 EFKNHPIFNDLK
-51 LDFTDANGKTVNTI
+51 LDFTDTNGKTINTI

-84 FTNLNL
+84 FSNITL
-90 DNDKRNEKRKFE
+90 DNNKRDEKRIFE

-109 IQLLKV
+109 VQILKAS
-115 GQHSKQYFTTNY
+115 QHSKEHFGTNQYK
-127 NDNIF
+127 DNIF
-132 VISIDYNVIS
+132 TISIDYNIIS
-142 DWNQI
+142 DWRQI
-147 DIRGKTETG
+147 DITG
-156 FSPTLAGH
+156 NKEAGTSEGLVGH
-164 LFSQNDTN
+164 LFSQSETN
-172 KILKAIFSDVEI
+172 GILKCIFSDVEI
-184 NFTPKEIKTVTST
+184 NFTPQQIATVTST
-197 NIDRENLNSQ
+197 NIDRADLKSQ
-207 RSNSNLATEITQLLI
+207 KSNSNLATEITQLII

-236 RNNTGQPVD
+236 RNNIGKSID

-254 RFTSAYDFMFPLKRY
+254 RFTSAYDFMFPFKRY
-269 KRIENRNNQKEI
+269 KRIENKDNRKEI

-331 PSWQLKVLSFF
+331 PNWQLKVLSFF
-342 KKLFTNNSGEQTS
+342 KKLFTNTSGQQTS
-355 QLIISTHSPFIIH
+355 QIIISTHSPFIIH
-368 NANRN
+368 NANRKD
-373 NDKVVVLQ
+373 DKVIVLQ
-381 KDASGKTVIPNEAK
+381 KDVNGNIVVPDETK
-395 FFGWSNE
+395 FFGWSTE

-411 NHFLAENKTT
+411 NHFLAKNKIT

-443 QQPIE
+443 HLPIE

-470 QAKTFFT
+470 SAKTFFT

-482 IKSKIVLFYDS
+482 INSKIILLYDS

-512 NDENLTFKIGVENL
+512 NNENLTFKIGVENL
-526 LTLDQNID
+526 LSIDSNID
-534 FPSFYKQRTKIDDYG
+534 IPSFYKQRNKKDDYG
-549 AESIIRELDKTKLC
+549 AESIIRELDKKKLC
-563 AFICDSLDLEKQ
+563 VFICDSLDLEKQ
-575 KSVLKK
+575 KLTLKK
-581 IENEI
+581 IESEI
-586 DRLLE
+586 DKLLL

>member
-1 MYLDFRFAV
+1 
-10 ARTAQILFPLPVIL
+10 
-24 RRDNEQQQIMKIRKI
+24 MKIRKI
-39 EFTNHPVFGDIK
+39 EFTNHPIFGDIK
-51 LDFTDANGKTVNTI
+51 LDFTDANGKTINTV

-73 GKSLLLNTIFE
+73 GKSLLLNTIFD
-84 FTNLNL
+84 FTNLTLGNE
-90 DNDKRNEKRKFE
+90 KRDEKRKFE

-109 IQLLKV
+109 IQALKI
-115 GQHSKQYFTTNY
+115 GQHSKQYFTANY
-127 NDNIF
+127 KDNIF
-132 VISIDYNVIS
+132 VISIDFNIIG

-147 DIRGKTETG
+147 DIRGKTEIG
-156 FSPTLAGH
+156 LSPTLVGH

-172 KILKAIFSDVEI
+172 RILKAIFSDVEI

-236 RNNTGQPVD
+236 RNNAGQPVD

-269 KRIENRNNQKEI
+269 KRIENKNNQKEI

-331 PSWQLKVLSFF
+331 PNWQLKVLSFF

-355 QLIISTHSPFIIH
+355 QIIISTHSPFIIH

-373 NDKVVVLQ
+373 NDKVIILQ
-381 KDASGKTVIPNEAK
+381 KDPTGKTVIPNEAK

-435 CLEIFNKT
+435 CLEVFNKKHL
-443 QQPIE
+443 PIE

-493 DTNKPEEDIENLSI
+493 DTNKPEEDIENLCI
-507 RKMKV
+507 RKMNV
-512 NDENLTFKIGVENL
+512 NSENSTFKIGVENL
-526 LTLDQNID
+526 LTIDQNID
-534 FPSFYKQRTKIDDYG
+534 IPSFYKQRTKKDDYG
-549 AESIIRELDKTKLC
+549 AESILRELDKTKMC
-563 AFICDSLDLEKQ
+563 TFICDSLDVEKQ
-575 KSVLKK
+575 MLALKK
-581 IENEI
+581 LKNEI

>member
-1 MYLDFRFAV
+1 
-10 ARTAQILFPLPVIL
+10 
-24 RRDNEQQQIMKIRKI
+24 MKIRKI
-39 EFTNHPVFGDIK
+39 GFTNHPIFGDLQ
-51 LDFTDANGKTVNTI
+51 LDFTDAEGKTINTI

-73 GKSLLLNTIFE
+73 GKSLLLNSIFE
-84 FTNLNL
+84 FSNLTLNG
-90 DNDKRNEKRKFE
+90 EKRDEKRCFE
-102 IELSNEE
+102 IELSKQEVE
-109 IQLLKV
+109 ILKI
-115 GQHSKQYFTTNY
+115 GQNSKQYFN
-127 NDNIF
+127 NIEYVENVF
-132 VISIDYNVIS
+132 KIQIDFNITGN
-142 DWNQI
+142 WNQI
-147 DIRGKTETG
+147 NIRGKLENG
-156 FSPTLAGH
+156 FSEPMIGH
-164 LFSQNDTN
+164 LFSEADTN
-172 KILKAIFSDVEI
+172 SILRAIFSDVEI

-197 NIDRENLNSQ
+197 NIDSDNLKSQ

-269 KRIENRNNQKEI
+269 KRIENKDNKKEI

-331 PSWQLKVLSFF
+331 PNWQLKVLSFF
-342 KKLFTNNSGEQTS
+342 KKLFTDNTGEQTS
-355 QLIISTHSPFIIH
+355 QIIISTHSPFIIH

-373 NDKVVVLQ
+373 DDKVIILQ
-381 KDASGKTVIPNEAK
+381 KDLAGKTVIPNEAK

-402 KIVQEAFNI
+402 KLVQKAFNI
-411 NHFLAENKTT
+411 NHFLTANKTT

-435 CLEIFNKT
+435 CLEVFNKT
-443 QQPIE
+443 HLPIE

-482 IKSKIVLFYDS
+482 IKSKIILFYDS

-507 RKMKV
+507 RKMKI
-512 NDENLTFKIGVENL
+512 NNENLTFKIGVENL
-526 LTLDQNID
+526 ITIDQNID
-534 FPSFYKQRTKIDDYG
+534 VPTFYKQRIKTDDYG

-563 AFICDSLDLEKQ
+563 TFICDSLDLEKQ
-575 KSVLKK
+575 KVALKK

>member
-1 MYLDFRFAV
+1 
-10 ARTAQILFPLPVIL
+10 
-24 RRDNEQQQIMKIRKI
+24 MKIRKI
-39 EFTNHPVFGDIK
+39 EFTNHPIFDDLK
-51 LDFTDANGKTVNTI
+51 LDFTDANGKTINTI

-84 FTNLNL
+84 FSNLNL
-90 DNDKRNEKRKFE
+90 VSDNRDEKRKFE

-109 IQLLKV
+109 IQKLKV

-127 NDNIF
+127 KDNIF
-132 VISIDYNVIS
+132 IISIDYNII
-142 DWNQI
+142 DNWNQI

-156 FSPTLAGH
+156 LSPTIVGY
-164 LFSQNDTN
+164 LFSQSDTN
-172 KILKAIFSDVEI
+172 GILKTIFSDVEI
-184 NFTPKEIKTVTST
+184 NFTPKQITTVTST
-197 NIDRENLNSQ
+197 NIDRTDLKSQ

-236 RNNTGQPVD
+236 RNNTGQPID

-269 KRIENRNNQKEI
+269 KRIENKDNKKEI

-331 PSWQLKVLSFF
+331 PNWQLKVLSFF
-342 KKLFTNNSGEQTS
+342 KKLFTNSSGEQTS
-355 QLIISTHSPFIIH
+355 QIIISTHSPFIIH

-373 NDKVVVLQ
+373 DDKVIILQ
-381 KDASGKTVIPNEAK
+381 KDLAGKTVIPNEAK

-402 KIVQEAFNI
+402 KLVQEAFNI

-421 VFLEGE
+421 VFVEGE

-435 CLEIFNKT
+435 CLEVFNKT
-443 QQPIE
+443 HLPIE
-448 FKWIGRINEK
+448 F
-458 GNAENTGDTALN
+458 
-470 QAKTFFT
+470 
-477 ANMEQ
+477 M
-482 IKSKIVLFYDS
+482 Y
-493 DTNKPEEDIENLSI
+493 
-507 RKMKV
+507 
-512 NDENLTFKIGVENL
+512 
-526 LTLDQNID
+526 
-534 FPSFYKQRTKIDDYG
+534 
-549 AESIIRELDKTKLC
+549 
-563 AFICDSLDLEKQ
+563 
-575 KSVLKK
+575 
-581 IENEI
+581 
-586 DRLLE
+586 